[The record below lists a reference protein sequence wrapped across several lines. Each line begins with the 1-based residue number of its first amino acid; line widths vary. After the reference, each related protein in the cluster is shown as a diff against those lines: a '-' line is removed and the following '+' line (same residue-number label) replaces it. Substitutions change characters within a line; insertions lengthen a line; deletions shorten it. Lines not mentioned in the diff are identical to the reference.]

1 MEMQTRRLPKG
12 FSVEIQPWN
21 GWWRIIVRLE
31 YSTLLMTT
39 ILTTG
44 EFLIWSGLSSKY
56 LHALSLSYFSLQ
68 TDPES
73 FCLPGGFGGKVRTLQ
88 PGHIPRGSARLLWF
102 LWLGPHF
109 QTRHGWL
116 CCQFRIFQVHICL
129 ANILFRLKNILY
141 FSPRSVSLA
150 KNVSYISMPNIRGHE
165 EDDFLKMLEIK
176 VSELEVKPDCVEL

>member
-1 MEMQTRRLPKG
+1 MEKQTRRLPKE
-12 FSVEIQPWN
+12 FSVGIQLWN
-21 GWWRIIVRLE
+21 GWLRIIVRAE
-31 YSTLLMTT
+31 CSTLLMTT

-44 EFLIWSGLSSKY
+44 EFLIWSGLRSQY
-56 LHALSLSYFSLQ
+56 LPGLSITYSSLQ

-73 FCLPGGFGGKVRTLQ
+73 LCVPGGFGWKVRSLQ
-88 PGHIPRGSARLLWF
+88 PGDIPRGSARILWF

-116 CCQFRIFQVHICL
+116 CCQFRIFQVHVI
-129 ANILFRLKNILY
+129 FRLKNILY

-165 EDDFLKMLEIK
+165 EDDFLKMLDIK
-176 VSELEVKPDCVEL
+176 VSELEVKSGCVEL